1 MTTPTPSTNQP
12 DAVLVGAGIMS
23 GTLAVILKELD
34 PTLKIDIY
42 EVLGKAAQESS
53 NAWNNAGTGHAAL
66 CELNYTPQRGAGSL
80 DISKALQVNTEFD
93 LSRQFWAYLVK
104 KGAIRDPQ
112 SFIHPVPH
120 FSFVRGP
127 ENRTFLK
134 KRFEALTAHPLYY
147 GMEYSEDDK
156 QIEKWIP
163 LVMEGRDPSEEVA
176 ATRMVTGT
184 DVDYGALTNDL
195 LDSLRGEEGFS
206 IHFFSL
212 VQDLR
217 RDGDLW
223 SVRIRD
229 EKTGQSRDVQ
239 SKCVFLGAGGGSLP
253 LLQKS
258 GIPEGRGYARFH

>member
-1 MTTPTPSTNQP
+1 MTIPKASTNRP
-12 DAVLVGAGIMS
+12 DVVLVGAGIMS
-23 GTLAVILKELD
+23 ATLAVFLKELD
-34 PTLKIDIY
+34 PSLKIELY
-42 EVLGKAAQESS
+42 EVLGSAAQESS

-66 CELNYTPQRGAGSL
+66 CELNYTPQQSDGSI

-93 LSRQFWAYLVK
+93 LSRQFWTYLVK
-104 KGAIRDPQ
+104 TGAIKDPQ

-120 FSFVRGP
+120 FSFVRGA

-147 GMEYSEDDK
+147 GMEYSDDAK

-163 LVMEGRDPSEEVA
+163 LIMEGRDPSEEVA

-184 DVDYGALTNDL
+184 DVDYGALTDVL
-195 LDSLRGEEGFS
+195 LDSLSDKEGFS
-206 IHFFSL
+206 IHYFSR
-212 VQDLR
+212 VQDVR

-223 SVRIRD
+223 SLRIRD
-229 EKTGQSRDVQ
+229 EKTGQHRDVQ
-239 SKCVFLGAGGGSLP
+239 AQFVFLGAGGGTLP

-258 GIPEGRGYARFH
+258 GIPEGRG